1 MFNVHSTFSDT
12 PTSKNIQIEEG
23 MLECYTYK
31 HTSHTFIKIKSD
43 RQAYQWLYPHIQSV
57 N

>member
-1 MFNVHSTFSDT
+1 MFNVNSTSSDT
-12 PTSKNIQIEEG
+12 PASKNIQTEES
-23 MLECYTYK
+23 MMEYYTHK
-31 HTSHTFIKIKSD
+31 HTSHTLIKIKSN